1 MEKPDLSQNISFKS
15 LGVLFGYMFK
25 VWVRRMVMFGVI
37 AGTWGLLNATEIGFL
52 KTIAPFAAFGLALV
66 ELQKA
71 QSVGKKMNKQKRLRK
86 RD

>member
-66 ELQKA
+66 
-71 QSVGKKMNKQKRLRK
+71 VWIVFFGRLK
-86 RD
+86 PKNTPEIKS